1 MYIAHI
7 SDLHIGDPSK
17 PGEENLKRVIGEI
30 NRFCVPFDCVLVTGD
45 IVHGSARKH
54 YAEAFAFLNELKVPY
69 YLIPGNKDGTDNLI
83 GALRT
88 YYPFHPLPQSCDG
101 LQYVVDGYPLR
112 LVAVDT
118 FKEGVMNGALDEE
131 RFLWLKNVLADNPDK
146 NRRWLWCISF
156 RLKAV

>member
-7 SDLHIGDPSK
+7 SDLHIGAPSK

-54 YAEAFAFLNELKVPY
+54 YAEAFALLNELKVPY

-88 YYPFHPLPQSCDG
+88 YYPFIRFRSLATVCSMWLTVIRCG
-101 LQYVVDGYPLR
+101 WLR
-112 LVAVDT
+112 LI
-118 FKEGVMNGALDEE
+118 L
-131 RFLWLKNVLADNPDK
+131 L
-146 NRRWLWCISF
+146 RREL
-156 RLKAV
+156 